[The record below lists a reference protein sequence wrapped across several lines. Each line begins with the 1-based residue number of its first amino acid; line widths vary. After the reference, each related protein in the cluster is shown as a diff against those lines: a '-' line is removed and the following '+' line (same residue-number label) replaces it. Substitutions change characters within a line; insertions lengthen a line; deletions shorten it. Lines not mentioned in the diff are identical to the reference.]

1 MRWQIHG
8 HVVDKQVGSVTDNVV
23 QFQNVRKQFGEYVA
37 VEQADFSIARGEFFS
52 LLGPSGCGK
61 TTLLKMI
68 AGFEQPTSGAIL
80 LEGADVSTV
89 PPYKRNVNT
98 VFQQYA
104 LFPHMSVLDNVAF
117 GLRSKGMG
125 AADARRQAAE
135 MLDIVRLGEF
145 GNRRPY
151 QLSGGQQ
158 QRVALARALVNKP
171 SALLL
176 DEPLAALDLK
186 LREAMQLEL
195 KRIQRELAI
204 TFVFVTHDQGEAL
217 TMSDRIAVMSKG
229 RVEQI
234 GTPEEIYD
242 RPASIFVAGFIGSAN
257 LLPGKVN
264 ASGAGVDLDMG
275 ATIDVASTNGQE
287 PGAAVTVML
296 RPERLEPYF
305 GELAPTKSVV
315 GTIKEV
321 IYQGS
326 EVGLIIDLDDRT
338 EIVATIEPDDM
349 TSQVATGNLIT
360 LSWVPEAP
368 FVMPGRSAI
377 VGATGT
383 DVDEVQATMDGIEV
397 GKKADGSDDGPK
409 INRRALLIGVGVVG
423 AGALGAVVLSSVGGS
438 DDSSGSTESE
448 TDASAGGGI
457 GQGSSAVRIINWTEY
472 IDITGDGEI
481 GTVDR
486 FSEESGVGVN
496 YSETW
501 NDNEEAYGKEFAAY
515 LDSGNKVPWDI
526 ACPTYWMAAR
536 LKSKGWIAPLPFN
549 LIPNYQN
556 LDPVYLNLGWDP
568 GAKYHLPWQA
578 GFTGFA
584 YNIDITGREL
594 KSFSELL
601 TPEFAGK
608 IGFFSEM
615 RDTMGLVML
624 AQGNDPANATE
635 DTMDQALDT
644 IEELTNS
651 GHVRRFTG
659 NDYLEDIQSG
669 NFAACVAWS
678 GDIAQAE
685 NPAVRFVFPEEGAM
699 SWFDTMVIP
708 IDADNG
714 VAAAKWMNYA
724 YDPVNAA
731 KITAFVQFVSPVV
744 GVRDELVK
752 LGGDAAAL
760 ADSPLLFPD
769 DVTKANSFVFAELEP
784 EVDRAVTERFITITG
799 G

>member
-1 MRWQIHG
+1 MTDNVMVTDNG
-8 HVVDKQVGSVTDNVV
+8 MVTDNVIEL
-23 QFQNVRKQFGEYVA
+23 QSVRKQFGDYVA
-37 VEQADFSIARGEFFS
+37 VEHADFSIAQGEFFS

-68 AGFEQPTSGAIL
+68 AGFEQPTSGSIL
-80 LEGADVSTV
+80 LEGTDVSTV
-89 PPYKRNVNT
+89 PPYKRSVNT

-135 MLDIVRLGEF
+135 MLEIVRLDEF
-145 GNRRPY
+145 GRRRPY

-217 TMSDRIAVMSKG
+217 TMSDRIAVMSSG

-234 GTPEEIYD
+234 GTPEEIYG

-257 LLPGKVN
+257 LLPGTVSP
-264 ASGAGVDLDMG
+264 SGASVDLDMG
-275 ATIDVASTNGQE
+275 ATIDVADTNGQT
-287 PGAAVTVML
+287 PGTEVTVML
-296 RPERLEPYF
+296 RPERLVPYS
-305 GELAPTKSVV
+305 GDLAPSKSVV
-315 GTIKEV
+315 GRIKEV

-326 EVGLIIDLDDRT
+326 EVRLIIDLDAMT

-349 TSQVATGNLIT
+349 TPLVATGNLIT

-383 DVDEVQATMDGIEV
+383 DFDEVQATMDGKELARSA
-397 GKKADGSDDGPK
+397 GADDGPK
-409 INRRALLIGVGVVG
+409 INRRALLIGGGVVG
-423 AGALGAVVLSSVGGS
+423 VGALGAIALSSLGGN
-438 DDSSGSTESE
+438 DSSTGSSGTE
-448 TDASAGGGI
+448 TDEIAGGGV

-472 IDITGDGEI
+472 IDTTGDGEV
-481 GTVDR
+481 GTIDR
-486 FSEESGVGVN
+486 FSDESGVAVT

-515 LDSGNKVPWDI
+515 LDGGNPVPWDI
-526 ACPTYWMAAR
+526 AMPTYWMAAR
-536 LKSKGWIAPLPFN
+536 LKSKGWISPLPFN

-556 LDPVYLNLGWDP
+556 LEPSYLNLGWDR

-601 TPEFAGK
+601 TPEFAGR
-608 IGFFSEM
+608 IGFFTEM
-615 RDTMGLVML
+615 RDTLGLVML
-624 AQGNDPANATE
+624 AQGNDPASATE
-635 DTMDQALDT
+635 DTMNQALDT
-644 IEELTNS
+644 IEELTTS

-685 NPAVRFVFPEEGAM
+685 NPSVRFVFPEEGAM

-708 IDADNG
+708 IGADNG
-714 VAAAKWMNYA
+714 VAAARWMNYV

-731 KITAFVQFVSPVV
+731 KITAWVQYVSPVV

-752 LGGDAAAL
+752 LGGDSAAL

-769 DVTKANSFVFAELEP
+769 DATKANSFVFADMEP
-784 EVDRAVTERFITITG
+784 ELDRTITERFITIAG